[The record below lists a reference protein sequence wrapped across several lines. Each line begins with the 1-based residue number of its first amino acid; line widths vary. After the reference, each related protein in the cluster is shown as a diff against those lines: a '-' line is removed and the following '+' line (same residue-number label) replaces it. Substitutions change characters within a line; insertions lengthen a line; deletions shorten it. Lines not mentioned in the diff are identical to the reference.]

1 MFNLRF
7 SKHVKLLTHL
17 TPATTI
23 SHFSKHHAP
32 PQMKAPCHEDFRHKE
47 SVERCR
53 TIDSATTVWSRGE
66 PNKSSTLD

>member
-1 MFNLRF
+1 
-7 SKHVKLLTHL
+7 
-17 TPATTI
+17 
-23 SHFSKHHAP
+23 
-32 PQMKAPCHEDFRHKE
+32 MKAPCHEDFRHKE